1 LLVSAIFP
9 PSTPSGITNRSIANE
24 QVSPTYSIS
33 ASSNRARLFEPMVL
47 ILGTHIIYP
56 DLGALPYTTFEGD
69 DQFLYQV
76 LHFGLTDITLT
87 DIKIGQTTTDQYS
100 DVTTEFSTLD
110 SGALTLFPVNTEST
124 LGATLSNAASWITR
138 TGGTNA
144 TGLRIEF
151 SGSLFSTNTETGST
165 ESFNLDLQAQYRI
178 SGSADPWLAF
188 TGDVDGNFT
197 ITSSSRKAVRRSYF
211 ISVSSG
217 QYEVRVRQTSSDT
230 LPTNANSQMEW
241 VQLLTMQP
249 DTADYSDQLRMAIR
263 IKASGQLNGNLDQLN
278 AIASAR
284 IPVWNGV
291 TEVIQAS
298 SNPGHQFIWLARG
311 KTDGNGRRLYGAGL
325 SDSQIDLDGLREW
338 ADWCGTN
345 NLQCNLV
352 FDTPTSVNDML
363 VTVARCGRAS
373 PSWASG
379 KLGVIYD
386 KKNLPIIQIFGMNN
400 IKQGSFQVE
409 YVTENLADE
418 VVVTFINPSLD
429 WKPDTVR
436 VSVPGAD
443 NPKNS
448 ASVQILGITSS
459 TQAAREAN
467 LLASRQY
474 YHRRKI
480 TWQTDAEGFVCNRGD
495 VVALAHNLTSWAN
508 SGRLVTGSTDA
519 ILYLDQ
525 DIIFTDD
532 TPYITVRSPDNT
544 IVTRQIVN
552 GVGSTSTLT
561 LSSVLP
567 FDPSADSDNLIQDYI
582 WFFESDSI
590 PGKKVKITDINPI
603 DENTIS
609 IEAIDEVDEF
619 YDTEYGDFSYVTPTR
634 YNGELANVSSI
645 TFDEDLLNITGLTNV
660 HISWKLTQ
668 SFGARLL
675 ISIDDGSTVDYG
687 IIYGTSYTLLAN
699 SRQRIAV
706 TLTPQALVNLRS
718 NIQPKVASY
727 TVVGLDAT
735 PSDIEGF
742 VVARNIDDLHFSWSS
757 VSDID
762 LDHYRIKKGDSW
774 TNAILIADVTDT
786 FYRLSSAKAG
796 TYLIKSVDVLGNESV
811 TASAIIVGST
821 QDANFIVQHDEYSG
835 GWAGT
840 KNQTTVIDGNLQLDY
855 NGSWTDLSDTWDSYM
870 SPWGVYPAV
879 YSSGTYVST
888 TIDLGVSV
896 DSRIEVDMSV
906 SINEY
911 GINWADFGE
920 IWSTYSGVWNEGSDK
935 VSVTVEIDTSDD
947 GAIWD
952 GYRTY
957 VPGYYNARYIRF
969 RLTLATTDNIYQ
981 PSITQFDIDVDVPD
995 RIVRFENQSI
1005 LIAGTTLSFSPAFNA
1020 IPAVNVTIQAGA
1032 IGDNYKLSSKTISA
1046 VTINLYNSAG
1056 VAKAGTVDVVAIA
1069 Y

>member
-1 LLVSAIFP
+1 MDIIANKNNADDQAVLVYSPHPLLPAADRQIIFAPFYDGESITYYLNRHNIFISPHIKVKLFLGGVYVPREMWPFVKPKFGHVITIRGYASGGGGGGKNPFATIATLALGAFAPVAVGALGFTAGTAAFSLVTAGIRLAGSLLVSAIFP

-532 TPYITVRSPDNT
+532 TPVYNC
-544 IVTRQIVN
+544 
-552 GVGSTSTLT
+552 
-561 LSSVLP
+561 
-567 FDPSADSDNLIQDYI
+567 
-582 WFFESDSI
+582 
-590 PGKKVKITDINPI
+590 
-603 DENTIS
+603 
-609 IEAIDEVDEF
+609 EV
-619 YDTEYGDFSYVTPTR
+619 
-634 YNGELANVSSI
+634 A
-645 TFDEDLLNITGLTNV
+645 
-660 HISWKLTQ
+660 
-668 SFGARLL
+668 
-675 ISIDDGSTVDYG
+675 
-687 IIYGTSYTLLAN
+687 
-699 SRQRIAV
+699 
-706 TLTPQALVNLRS
+706 
-718 NIQPKVASY
+718 
-727 TVVGLDAT
+727 
-735 PSDIEGF
+735 
-742 VVARNIDDLHFSWSS
+742 
-757 VSDID
+757 
-762 LDHYRIKKGDSW
+762 
-774 TNAILIADVTDT
+774 
-786 FYRLSSAKAG
+786 
-796 TYLIKSVDVLGNESV
+796 
-811 TASAIIVGST
+811 
-821 QDANFIVQHDEYSG
+821 
-835 GWAGT
+835 
-840 KNQTTVIDGNLQLDY
+840 
-855 NGSWTDLSDTWDSYM
+855 
-870 SPWGVYPAV
+870 
-879 YSSGTYVST
+879 
-888 TIDLGVSV
+888 
-896 DSRIEVDMSV
+896 
-906 SINEY
+906 
-911 GINWADFGE
+911 
-920 IWSTYSGVWNEGSDK
+920 
-935 VSVTVEIDTSDD
+935 
-947 GAIWD
+947 
-952 GYRTY
+952 
-957 VPGYYNARYIRF
+957 
-969 RLTLATTDNIYQ
+969 
-981 PSITQFDIDVDVPD
+981 
-995 RIVRFENQSI
+995 
-1005 LIAGTTLSFSPAFNA
+1005 
-1020 IPAVNVTIQAGA
+1020 
-1032 IGDNYKLSSKTISA
+1032 
-1046 VTINLYNSAG
+1046 
-1056 VAKAGTVDVVAIA
+1056 
-1069 Y
+1069 